1 VSGLRRQRTEKFAA
15 PFDRGLIARP
25 VVLAKKRTRP
35 GRHASPWIGDPGRTF
50 QPFLFTQFRRISP
63 EPAAFD
69 LSASALFRKTLSTG
83 IQIKFRSTLPMN
95 RQVAHI
101 AIPQGRKSWGPSCSR
116 MAATSEYSSRAPFA
130 SSEHRQMSTRIHL
143 EYVSSNRRHCLKT
156 TRDSPGFR
164 HIPGIRRA
172 FSAVDILV
180 LAVCFQFAGHS
191 SAQTVEESRVKAAYL
206 YNFAKF
212 VEWPSEVFQN
222 PGDPAVICVVGD
234 ERTSDVLEPAV
245 SGKKVNGRPVEARRP
260 RSPAEFKS
268 CHVLF
273 IGFSDKESIA
283 ELLNRLQRSSVLT
296 VGQSDQFIR
305 LGGMINLAL
314 KNTTIELEIDPE
326 ASNAAGLKISS
337 RLLVVARLVK
347 APGSAGGER

>member
-1 VSGLRRQRTEKFAA
+1 
-15 PFDRGLIARP
+15 
-25 VVLAKKRTRP
+25 
-35 GRHASPWIGDPGRTF
+35 
-50 QPFLFTQFRRISP
+50 
-63 EPAAFD
+63 
-69 LSASALFRKTLSTG
+69 
-83 IQIKFRSTLPMN
+83 
-95 RQVAHI
+95 
-101 AIPQGRKSWGPSCSR
+101 
-116 MAATSEYSSRAPFA
+116 
-130 SSEHRQMSTRIHL
+130 MSTRTHL

-172 FSAVDILV
+172 FAVDILV
-180 LAVCFQFAGHS
+180 LAVCFQFAGHT

-212 VEWPSEVFQN
+212 VEWPSKVFQN

-347 APGSAGGER
+347 TPGPAGGER